1 MVVDFDCK
9 YTQKTLAKPTI
20 IYYYNILSHPM
31 WCFCMR
37 PRRNDTF
44 QLVGARPSPCFSF
57 AHHLVGN
64 MFIQAAYEC
73 PSWYAQPSSTR
84 TPAKV
89 VVHHKTAASQRR
101 RTAGG
106 KKRVKLHVVMPGWGR
121 DCTTGE
127 DVCGQKTSY
136 ILCKAIV
143 RPNILPIS
151 LPL

>member
-9 YTQKTLAKPTI
+9 YKQKTLAKPTI

-37 PRRNDTF
+37 PRRIDTF

-73 PSWYAQPSSTR
+73 PSWYAQPSFTR

-89 VVHHKTAASQRR
+89 VVHHKTAASRRR

-106 KKRVKLHVVMPGWGR
+106 TPCETACCYARLGQRLHHWRRCLWAKK
-121 DCTTGE
+121 
-127 DVCGQKTSY
+127 SY

-151 LPL
+151 LSL